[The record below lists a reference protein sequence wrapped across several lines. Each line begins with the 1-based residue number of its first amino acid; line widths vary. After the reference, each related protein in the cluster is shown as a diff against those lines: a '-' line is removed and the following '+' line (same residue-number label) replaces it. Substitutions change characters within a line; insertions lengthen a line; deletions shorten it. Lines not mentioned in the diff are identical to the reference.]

1 MPSKYTPLE
10 KHLRELPST
19 QSEVRLTFEEIET
32 ILGSKLPDSA
42 YEDDRWW
49 NHATEGNHRNTRAW
63 TNAGWQ
69 VREVDCKA
77 RWARFT
83 RLKE

>member
-10 KHLRELPST
+10 EYLRELPST
-19 QSEVRLTFEEIET
+19 QSEVRLTFGEIET
-32 ILGSKLPDSA
+32 ILKSRLPESA

-69 VREVDCKA
+69 VREVDVKKKQA
-77 RWARFT
+77 GFKRV
-83 RLKE
+83 K